1 MATQTPTP
9 STPTPSALTPSALTT
24 GSRALAPDLARGVM
38 LLLIALANTP
48 WYLYAT
54 TTSTSSIHPTDGS
67 TLDRVVQFAIITTV
81 DSRVYPM
88 FAFLFGYGIVQM
100 YQRSL
105 DRGAEPQA
113 VRRVLR
119 RRHLWMI
126 AIGFLHAALLWMGDI
141 VGAYGIVGLIF
152 TAAFLQRRDKTLLVW
167 AGVLTGLLTLAAIA
181 ATVGSVFAA
190 QAPPP
195 AEADGFLAWIKDIN
209 GIEFW
214 PASILPRLMVWV
226 FLLAFQGLLSLVI
239 PIAALLAFW
248 AARHRVLDEPERHR
262 RLLTAVA
269 VVGIVVGWGG
279 GGVHALQHVGVLPI
293 PDHVSWVF
301 STTQPLTGLF
311 GGLGY
316 VALFGLVA
324 AALARRGPTVGPVTT
339 AVTAVGKRSLSAYL
353 AQSVLCAPLL
363 SAWGLGLGAVLGSA
377 GAAALAIG
385 VWLVTLTGCALL
397 ERRGRR
403 GPAEWLLR
411 RLAYG
416 RSAGSSPALRRSPC
430 STDLPAA

>member
-1 MATQTPTP
+1 MATLTPA
-9 STPTPSALTPSALTT
+9 PSALTAD
-24 GSRALAPDLARGVM
+24 SRALAPDLARGVM

-48 WYLYAT
+48 WYLYGT

-67 TLDRVVQFAIITTV
+67 ALDRAVQFAIITAV

-105 DRGAEPQA
+105 DRGAEPTV

-126 AIGFLHAALLWMGDI
+126 VIGFLHAALLWMGDI
-141 VGAYGIVGLIF
+141 VGAYGLVGLIF
-152 TAAFLQRRDKTLLVW
+152 TAAFLKRRNKTLLVW
-167 AGVLTGLLTLAAIA
+167 AGVLTGLLTLAAIS
-181 ATVGSVFAA
+181 ATIGSVFAA

-195 AEADGFLAWIKDIN
+195 DQTDGFLAWIKDIN

-226 FLLAFQGLLSLVI
+226 FLLAFQGVLTLVI
-239 PIAALLAFW
+239 PVAVLLAFW
-248 AARHRVLDEPERHR
+248 AARQRVLEEPERHR
-262 RLLTAVA
+262 RLLTTIAL
-269 VVGIVVGWGG
+269 VGITVGWGG
-279 GGVHALQHVGVLPI
+279 GSVHALQHIGVLPI

-301 STTQPLTGLF
+301 STSQPLTGLF

-316 VALFGLVA
+316 VALVGLVA
-324 AALARRGPTVGPVTT
+324 AALARRGPTVGRLTVS
-339 AVTAVGKRSLSAYL
+339 VTAVGKRSLSVYL
-353 AQSVLCAPLL
+353 GQSVLCAPLL
-363 SAWGLGLGAVLGSA
+363 SAWGLALGAVLGSTSV
-377 GAAALAIG
+377 AALAIG
-385 VWLVTLTGCALL
+385 VWLVTVAGCSLL
-397 ERRGRR
+397 DRRGIR

-411 RLAYG
+411 RLAY
-416 RSAGSSPALRRSPC
+416 RRPA
-430 STDLPAA
+430 D